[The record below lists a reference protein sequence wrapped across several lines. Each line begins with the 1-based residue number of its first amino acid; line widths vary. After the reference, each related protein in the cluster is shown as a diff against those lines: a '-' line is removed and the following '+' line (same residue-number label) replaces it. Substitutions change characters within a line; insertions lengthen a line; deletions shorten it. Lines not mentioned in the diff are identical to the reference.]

1 MDYQYLGVYYGV
13 ALQNALFYL
22 VTYVKLPYDL
32 IEIVR

>member
-1 MDYQYLGVYYGV
+1 MDYQNFGVYYGV

-22 VTYVKLPYDL
+22 VTYGKLPYDL

>member
-1 MDYQYLGVYYGV
+1 MDYQNFGVYHGV
-13 ALQNALFYL
+13 ALQNALYYL